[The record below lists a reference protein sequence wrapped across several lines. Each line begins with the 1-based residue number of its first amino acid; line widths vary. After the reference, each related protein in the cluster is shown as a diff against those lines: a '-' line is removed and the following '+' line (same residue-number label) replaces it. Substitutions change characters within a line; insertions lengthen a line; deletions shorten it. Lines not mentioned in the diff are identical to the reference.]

1 MSKPVQRRRKHKNS
15 KMGCAN
21 CKKRKVKCLEDLPEC
36 RNCVKHKVRC
46 GYLDYTDAQK
56 AELRNSKFAQEFKQ
70 LTTVPLNESI
80 ASTNSVGSPD
90 SHKPT
95 PAFPLLRKRL
105 SHANEHLRYQ
115 VHHHNIKQNFD
126 NLMPLATSVDMTY
139 PVYTIHEHA
148 NQETTQS
155 PPIEAQPRSFKL
167 PNGVQQVAT
176 FKVWNNPYSRK
187 FYVDKFDEDVA
198 AYSRSIATGT
208 NSIFDVRYLYFLWL
222 LLFTNRAYS
231 SQLYFSCLLNL
242 TINYLICN
250 LFTSSIKYREAIA
263 NSALENNQH
272 YLDQTKT
279 KDVIIM
285 RLIEHYANIIKRLR
299 LLLNERQHPDLA
311 AQVSFVL
318 SVMSVYD
325 PEATLH
331 SLNCFR
337 DGLFS
342 ILTYHFNRSAATKEE
357 LFFIPLHLQLMKNSM
372 KLVYFPATLILTL
385 HEFLHFLRHFVSLVE
400 PYLTRPQETTDDVSQ
415 EENKD
420 CGYAFIHLKL
430 LDLLEFVTDVVEIYY
445 DEVNDNLDD
454 MQTQQETLFRMMY
467 KWVRFFPSQLLL
479 LHRGRLPLFTLTYL
493 FYQTAKIKLYALFPQ
508 VKFFFLRDFALPIML
523 DVFIIPPKE
532 FHEVWNHHLE
542 LTRFDLIPSQEYSI
556 NIAPQ
561 IKFTAA
567 YLIRC
572 IQYYQDRLK
581 LLYKLVLELA
591 LTFPI
596 ENVKKWRDA
605 ITDVAAQRQFFSD
618 NTGLRERSIRFFSE
632 AHIRQENYPLVYGEQ
647 ETNMFEDDDQA
658 PDLPED
664 FFFNVNVD
672 YSTLQTNG
680 LLREDWS
687 PF

>member
-15 KMGCAN
+15 KLGCNN

-56 AELRNSKFAQEFKQ
+56 AELRNSKLSQEFEL
-70 LTTVPLNESI
+70 LTTVPLNESLTSI
-80 ASTNSVGSPD
+80 D
-90 SHKPT
+90 SLRSQESHNPT

-148 NQETTQS
+148 NQDHTQS
-155 PPIEAQPRSFKL
+155 QQTEPQPQSHKL
-167 PNGVQQVAT
+167 PNGIKQPTT
-176 FKVWNNPYSRK
+176 FKVQDNPFSRE
-187 FYVDKFDEDVA
+187 FYVDKFNEDVA
-198 AYSRSIATGT
+198 AYSRAVATGT

-250 LFTSSIKYREAIA
+250 LFTSSIKYREAII
-263 NSALENNQH
+263 NTALEENQH

-318 SVMSVYD
+318 SVMSFYD

-342 ILTYHFNRSAATKEE
+342 ILTYHFNRSATKEG

-372 KLVYFPATLILTL
+372 KLIYFPATLILTL
-385 HEFLHFLRHFVSLVE
+385 HEYLQFLKNFVSLVD
-400 PYLTRPQETTDDVSQ
+400 PYLTRSRSVREDAALQKH
-415 EENKD
+415 KD
-420 CGYAFIHLKL
+420 HGYEFIHLKL
-430 LDLLEFVTDVVEIYY
+430 LDLLEFITDVVETYS
-445 DEVNDNLDD
+445 DAVNDNLDD
-454 MQTQQETLFRMMY
+454 MQTQQEILFRMMY

-479 LHRGRLPLFTLTYL
+479 LHKGRLPLYTLTYL
-493 FYQTAKIKLYALFPQ
+493 FYQTAKVKLYALFPQ
-508 VKFFFLRDFALPIML
+508 VKFFFLRDFELPIML
-523 DVFIIPPKE
+523 DVFMIPPKE
-532 FHEVWNHHLE
+532 FHDIWSNHLG
-542 LTRFDLIPSQEYSI
+542 LTSLDLITSEEFSM
-556 NIAPQ
+556 NLAPH
-561 IKFTAA
+561 IKLTAA

-572 IQYYQDRLK
+572 IQYYQSRLK
-581 LLYKLVLELA
+581 LLYKVVLELA
-591 LTFPI
+591 QTFPI
-596 ENVKKWRDA
+596 ENVKAWRDA
-605 ITDVAAQRQFFSD
+605 ITDVAAQRQYFSKT
-618 NTGLRERSIRFFSE
+618 TGLRERSIRFFSE
-632 AHIRQENYPLVYGEQ
+632 SHICQENYPLVYGERKFDR
-647 ETNMFEDDDQA
+647 FEDDDQA

-664 FFFNVNVD
+664 FYFDINVD
-672 YSTLQTNG
+672 YSTLQPNG
-680 LLREDWS
+680 LLREDWT